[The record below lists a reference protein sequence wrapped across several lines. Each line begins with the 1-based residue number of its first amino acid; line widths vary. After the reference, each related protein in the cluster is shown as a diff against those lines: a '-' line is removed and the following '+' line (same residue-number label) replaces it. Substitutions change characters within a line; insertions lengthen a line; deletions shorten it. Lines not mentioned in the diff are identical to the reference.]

1 MDNNIIDK
9 VALIHISNKKIL
21 STQSKGKDK
30 LYFPGGKREHG
41 ETDIICLR
49 REIREELNVDII
61 EHSVRFFGTFEAAAD
76 GRGKNVIVQMSC
88 YFAEFTGILTA
99 SNEIERFEWIS
110 FADKNRTSAVD
121 NLILQKLKDLKFID

>member
-1 MDNNIIDK
+1 MDNNMIDK

-30 LYFPGGKREHG
+30 FYLPGGKRERG
-41 ETDIICLR
+41 ETDVICLR
-49 REIREELNVDII
+49 REIREELSVDII
-61 EHSVRFFGTFEAAAD
+61 ENSVRYFGTFEAAAD
-76 GRGKNVIVQMSC
+76 GCEKNVIVQMSC

-99 SNEIERFEWIS
+99 SNEIESFEWIS

-121 NLILQKLKDLKFID
+121 HLILQKLKDLKLID